1 MIYLKLILQ
10 REMKNLNKFKE
21 MLDEGL
27 NTQEQYYNQMSFSA
41 CN

>member
-1 MIYLKLILQ
+1 
-10 REMKNLNKFKE
+10 MKNLKKFKE

-41 CN
+41 YNNL